1 MLIIYDG
8 IDRPLSRGFNTIKI
22 VCHHLNL
29 NDEVEEI
36 ANIIFKLVEQSK
48 KLKGRHHDAVVSAI
62 IFIACRGKKQS
73 RSLSEIAD
81 VLNCDK
87 RAVSKCY
94 GLIRKE
100 IPQTSNVKSPVD
112 YAVRFATKVA
122 FSQEMKNQV
131 QNVAEKL
138 VDEGILAGKNPKS
151 IAGAAV
157 YFVGIMNPRDRVT
170 FGEVAEVSRMAEAT
184 IKSAYREI
192 EQYQGELK
200 MLLGL
205 V

>member
-1 MLIIYDG
+1 M
-8 IDRPLSRGFNTIKI
+8 
-22 VCHHLNL
+22 
-29 NDEVEEI
+29 
-36 ANIIFKLVEQSK
+36 
-48 KLKGRHHDAVVSAI
+48 
-62 IFIACRGKKQS
+62 
-73 RSLSEIAD
+73 
-81 VLNCDK
+81 LNCDK

-100 IPQTSNVKSPVD
+100 IPQTSNVKPPVD

-122 FSQEMKNQV
+122 FSQELKNQV
-131 QNVAEKL
+131 RNVAEKL

-157 YFVGIMNPRDRVT
+157 YFVGIMNPRDRIT